1 MYSLSFFVLP
11 AAISLDLFQPAARR
25 GTSSRVRDRPHAQ
38 RTIAQVQM
46 GFSIVC
52 ISLLENEVGGVKL
65 SSAEK
70 DAMLHCWRY
79 SPLPMEVLARTHR
92 SSLVPMEGLA
102 STD

>member
-1 MYSLSFFVLP
+1 MR
-11 AAISLDLFQPAARR
+11 AR
-25 GTSSRVRDRPHAQ
+25 SHAQ
-38 RTIAQVQM
+38 RPIAQVQM

-79 SPLPMEVLARTHR
+79 SLEAAEGLASTLVSTHGGASTSR
-92 SSLVPMEGLA
+92 SSLVPM
-102 STD
+102 